1 MRMYNPPHPGE
12 ILQGLWLTP
21 LELSVTEA
29 ARRLGISRPTLSRI
43 LNGKGSI
50 TPELALRLE
59 LVFEVSALSWL
70 GHQSAY
76 NLWQMEDKRQEL
88 SKQVQPILRV
98 QPAWGHGL

>member
-12 ILQGLWLTP
+12 ILQELWLTP
-21 LELSVTEA
+21 LSLSVSEA
-29 ARRLGISRPTLSRI
+29 ARRLGISRSLLSRM
-43 LNGKGSI
+43 LKGKSSI

-59 LVFEVSALSWL
+59 LVFNVSAQSWL

-76 NLWQMEDKRQEL
+76 DLWLMEAKRQQL

-98 QPAWGHGL
+98 QPA